1 MPLINCKVEISLK
14 WIERCL
20 LTVANTVAFKI
31 TDAKLYEPIVTL
43 SSEDNVKLS
52 KLLSRGFKIPIYW
65 NEYKVIPNKIVEI
78 AANNEKKKKKKK
90 KYIRELLD
98 SSWQGVKRLFVLTY
112 NNKEGNNQVS
122 IDSNKTYSKN

>member
-1 MPLINCKVEISLK
+1 MPLINFKVEISLK

-90 KYIRELLD
+90 KKIH
-98 SSWQGVKRLFVLTY
+98 KRIT
-112 NNKEGNNQVS
+112 
-122 IDSNKTYSKN
+122 